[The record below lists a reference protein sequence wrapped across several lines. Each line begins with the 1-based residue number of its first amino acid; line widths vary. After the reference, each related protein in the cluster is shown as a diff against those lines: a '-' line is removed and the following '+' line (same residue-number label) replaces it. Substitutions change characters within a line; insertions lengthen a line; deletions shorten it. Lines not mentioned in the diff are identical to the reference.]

1 MNSYKEG
8 FFFSTDF
15 IANNSWN
22 GYEYNCLFANV
33 GGGQFVDI
41 ARPVGTDA
49 IQDSRGVAIG
59 DFNGDG
65 RLDLAINNQTKAPTI
80 YINNLVDSGN
90 WMGIRLAGI
99 KSNRDAIGARV
110 RLTVGGKTMTRQIKA
125 GAGYASQA
133 MMAAHFGLGDADRI
147 DALEITWPTGEIQRF
162 ESPTL
167 AGLINQTVTIEEGTD
182 GLIAQR

>member
-1 MNSYKEG
+1 
-8 FFFSTDF
+8 
-15 IANNSWN
+15 
-22 GYEYNCLFANV
+22 
-33 GGGQFVDI
+33 
-41 ARPVGTDA
+41 
-49 IQDSRGVAIG
+49 
-59 DFNGDG
+59 
-65 RLDLAINNQTKAPTI
+65 
-80 YINNLVDSGN
+80 
-90 WMGIRLAGI
+90 MGIRLAGI